1 MLLSGFQDQPKITQ
15 VVFLV
20 ADFMDRLGQP
30 EQFEQLELAQGL
42 GLRLDQAMTLQL
54 VCRWLMEQF
63 DSAAGMWLSRS
74 TADSWETLRL
84 IWATW
89 AQTVVDLCLAQV
101 YEGGQG
107 DLQQL
112 LEVAKARIEGLLG

>member
-54 VCRWLMEQF
+54 VCRWPMEQF